1 METLSLEV
9 KSRELISPKVIRDS
23 GMIPA
28 VFYGP
33 KQKSQ
38 HLAVEYQT
46 FRRVFDKGG
55 QNTVLELSI
64 DGKAKTYVLVQD
76 LQCDPISDKFIHID
90 FKYVDLNKEIET
102 EVPLE
107 FTGESKA
114 VREMQ
119 GTVITAKDF
128 ITVKCLAKSIPHS
141 LKVDI
146 SVLEDFT
153 CSIRVKDIALPE
165 GVETLDDAEL
175 VLVNVVPPKAEEEE
189 VAAAPA
195 EGEVPAEG
203 AVPAAEGAPLSGG
216 KDEKAKAK
224 ADKES

>member
-9 KSRELISPKVIRDS
+9 KSRDQKSPKAVRDM
-23 GMIPA
+23 GLIPA

-33 KQKSQ
+33 KQQ
-38 HLAVEYQT
+38 NQNLTVEYQT

-64 DGKAKTYVLVQD
+64 DGKDKTYVLVQD
-76 LQCDPISDKFIHID
+76 LQYDPMSDKFTHID

-107 FTGESKA
+107 LTGESKA

-119 GTVITAKDF
+119 GTIVTAKDF
-128 ITVKCLAKSIPHS
+128 ITVKCLAKNIPHS

-146 SVLEDFT
+146 SVLEDFSI
-153 CSIRVKDIALPE
+153 SIRVKDITLPE
-165 GVETLDDAEL
+165 GVVTIDDPEI
-175 VLVNVVPPKAEEEE
+175 VLVHVVPPKAEEE
-189 VAAAPA
+189 APA
-195 EGEVPAEG
+195 AAEG
-203 AVPAAEGAPLSGG
+203 AVPAEGAAPAAEGAEGAAAAEAG
-216 KDEKAKAK
+216 KDEKSKAK
-224 ADKES
+224 G

>member
-1 METLSLEV
+1 METLSLDV
-9 KSRELISPKVIRDS
+9 KSRDQKSPSAVRAM
-23 GMIPA
+23 GLIPA

-33 KQKSQ
+33 KQKNQ
-38 HLAVEYQT
+38 DLAVEYQT

-64 DGKAKTYVLVQD
+64 DGKEKIYVLVQD
-76 LQCDPISDKFIHID
+76 LQYDPVSDKFTHID

-107 FTGESKA
+107 IIGESKA

-119 GTVITAKDF
+119 GTLITSNDF
-128 ITVKCLAKSIPHS
+128 IAVKCLAKSIPHS

-153 CSIRVKDIALPE
+153 SAIRVKDIALPE
-165 GVETLDDAEL
+165 GVVALDDPEN

-189 VAAAPA
+189 APA
-195 EGEVPAEG
+195 PAEG
-203 AVPAAEGAPLSGG
+203 AVPAEGAAPAAEGAEAA
-216 KDEKAKAK
+216 KDEKAKAE